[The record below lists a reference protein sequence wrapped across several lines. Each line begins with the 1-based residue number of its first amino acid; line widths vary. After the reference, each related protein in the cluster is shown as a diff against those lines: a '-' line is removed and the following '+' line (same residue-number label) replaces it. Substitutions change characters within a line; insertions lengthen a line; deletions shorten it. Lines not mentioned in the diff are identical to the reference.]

1 MKIFY
6 KISYII
12 ILFLYSVQL
21 SLCYN
26 FETDEIANP
35 DLYITPPNIAN
46 CSEGALKESEK
57 QKILAYVNKIR
68 AIHGLKPVT
77 YDYAGDEAAMKGA
90 MVCAANANIQH
101 DIPPSWQCYSEK
113 AKYGTLNSNLYIQW
127 MGAPNYPQS
136 EVSILSWMYDLNQPE
151 LGHRRAIINPFLASI
166 SFGRSDG
173 TPKVQSSYK
182 YVTTM
187 SLKYLDNLN
196 QKISDT
202 DIEFVAYPHN
212 NYPPNLFNK
221 NWLLSFSAIYD
232 KNNWWNNQNVD
243 YSNAVIEVTD
253 PQNRKMNVH
262 SISFDNQGWGGLM
275 NCLKWKVDGLQDGIT
290 YTVKISNIRVNNVAK
305 SYTYWFNLQDSG
317 GQNPPGQVVLSEP
330 ANNSINQPTDL
341 TLKWNSLIN
350 ATSYRLQLA
359 ENENFIPAILEMNVG
374 NTTTYGLTNLK
385 ASTKYYWRV
394 AAENSYG
401 SGPWSATWNFTT
413 QQQAA
418 QMPGLILPP
427 DNEIMVSL
435 TPTFIWTSTKDASAY
450 QLQVATNSNFLAQT
464 LIINEQNINNTKF
477 KLSTASKLA
486 ENRTYYWRVRQSQPN
501 EGKWSEVFMFTTKP
515 ANAFGPNLIY
525 PLEGESSLT
534 TKPQFKWGSIPG
546 AKKYQLQISK
556 DPDLLPNQLHLN
568 KIISYDTTY
577 KIDENE
583 ILEYETIYYWQVR
596 SIEPEFSPWSEVS
609 FFRTGNIT
617 SVEHILP
624 NHEEPILIIKPN
636 PFSTDAKI
644 ELITSQGGHIDLAL
658 YNQLGQKIT
667 TLYSGTIEQGLHHF
681 QIDSRE
687 MTSGTYIL
695 KLKGNEI
702 IKSILIQHI
711 K

>member
-1 MKIFY
+1 MKIML
-6 KISYII
+6 KISL
-12 ILFLYSVQL
+12 ILSFVLFISPSLLSYS
-21 SLCYN
+21 
-26 FETDEIANP
+26 FGFDEIANP
-35 DLYITPPNIAN
+35 DLYTTQPNIAN

-57 QKILAYVNKIR
+57 QKILDYVNRIR
-68 AIHGLKPVT
+68 AIHGLKPVI

-90 MVCAANANIQH
+90 MVCAANSEIQH
-101 DIPPSWQCYSEK
+101 DIPSSWQCYSER
-113 AKYGTLNSNLYIQW
+113 AKYGTMNSNLYIQW

-136 EVSILSWMYDLNQPE
+136 EVSILSWMYDLNQPQ

-166 SFGRSDG
+166 SFGRCDG
-173 TPKVQSSYK
+173 TPKVQSQYR

-212 NYPPNLFNK
+212 NYPPVLFNK
-221 NWLLSFSAIYD
+221 NWLLSFTAIYD

-262 SISFDNQGWGGLM
+262 SISYDNQGWGGLM

-290 YTVKISNIRVNNVAK
+290 YTVKISNIRVNNVTK

-330 ANNSINQPTDL
+330 ANGSINQPTDV
-341 TLKWNSLIN
+341 TLKWNSVTN
-350 ATSYRLQLA
+350 ATSYKLQLA
-359 ENENFIPAILEMNVG
+359 ENENFNPVILDINVG
-374 NTTTYGLTNLK
+374 NSTSYDLKNLK
-385 ASTKYYWRV
+385 TSTKFYWRV
-394 AAENSYG
+394 SAQNSYG

-435 TPTFIWTSTKDASAY
+435 TPTFIWSAAKDATAY

-464 LIINEQNINNTKF
+464 LVINEQNITTTKF
-477 KLSTASKLA
+477 KVSTTNKLA
-486 ENRTYYWRVRQSQPN
+486 ENRNYYWRVRQSQPTQ
-501 EGKWSEVFMFTTKP
+501 GQWSDVYMFTTKP
-515 ANAFGPNLIY
+515 ANVFGPNLLY
-525 PLEGESSLT
+525 PYDGETNLT
-534 TKPQFKWGSIPG
+534 AKPQFKWASIPG

-556 DPDLLPNQLHLN
+556 NPDVVPNQLHLN
-568 KIISYDTTY
+568 KIVSFDTSYKLTDS
-577 KIDENE
+577 E
-583 ILEYETIYYWQVR
+583 ILDYETIYYWQVR
-596 SIEPEFSPWSEVS
+596 SIDPEFSPWSDIS
-609 FFRTGNIT
+609 FFKTGDIT
-617 SVEHILP
+617 SVELIP
-624 NHEEPILIIKPN
+624 DFQEEPIIYIKPN
-636 PFSTDAKI
+636 PFTSNAKI
-644 ELITSQGGHIDLAL
+644 ELITSKSGEIELTL
-658 YNQLGQKIT
+658 FNELGQSIMT
-667 TLYSGTIEQGLHHF
+667 IYSGNLEKGWHQFDINAKE
-681 QIDSRE
+681 IA
-687 MTSGTYIL
+687 SGTYIL
-695 KLKGNEI
+695 RLKSKEFLR
-702 IKSILIQHI
+702 SILIQHF